1 MEGTGLPTFIITFGQ
16 NVLPDLI
23 VVNLRDTQAVNLVG
37 AFERP
42 VVPDYV
48 QHATEALV
56 RRQQDLDKAYG
67 ITPVKT
73 WVVRIGDDTAAA
85 DALVDGKTTSL
96 RDLVADVERTVAD
109 RLTQE

>member
-1 MEGTGLPTFIITFGQ
+1 MLE
-16 NVLPDLI
+16 
-23 VVNLRDTQAVNLVG
+23 
-37 AFERP
+37 
-42 VVPDYV
+42 
-48 QHATEALV
+48 
-56 RRQQDLDKAYG
+56 AYG